1 MVATGDASAEVH
13 KIDRQG
19 CTKTTAK
26 AVTSHK
32 RTFKRPNLCDMPFPL
47 IKTHGTL
54 ASFGLLHLLLHGRA
68 TCVALIIKARKPK
81 HRFFRLVNTSQ

>member
-1 MVATGDASAEVH
+1 MGATGDASAEVH

-26 AVTSHK
+26 AVTSDK

-47 IKTHGTL
+47 IKTG
-54 ASFGLLHLLLHGRA
+54 
-68 TCVALIIKARKPK
+68 
-81 HRFFRLVNTSQ
+81 